1 MSIDPDPS
9 VDDSSVRDLTM
20 QLGGQLSQLL
30 RAEVALARAELFARA
45 RQAVTGGVLV
55 GAAALLGLT
64 GWLAVV
70 AAGIAGVAQALP
82 VWAAAAIIGGF
93 LLLSALILAVRGIRQ
108 LRSVPPLTLTAAS
121 LRRDAA
127 AVKARVG
134 QR

>member
-1 MSIDPDPS
+1 MSTDSDPS

-20 QLGGQLSQLL
+20 QLGSQLSQLL

-82 VWAAAAIIGGF
+82 VWAAAAVIGGF
-93 LLLSALILAVRGIRQ
+93 LLLSALTLAVRGIRQ

-127 AVKARVG
+127 AVKARAG

>member
-1 MSIDPDPS
+1 MGINPDPS
-9 VDDSSVRDLTM
+9 VDDSSVRDLTI
-20 QLGGQLSQLL
+20 QLGGQLAQLL
-30 RAEVALARAELFARA
+30 RDEVALARAELFARA

-70 AAGIAGVAQALP
+70 AAGIAGVAMALP

-93 LLLSALILAVRGIRQ
+93 LLLSALALAVRGSRR

-121 LRRDAA
+121 LGQDAA
-127 AVKARVG
+127 AVKARAG
-134 QR
+134 QH

>member
-1 MSIDPDPS
+1 
-9 VDDSSVRDLTM
+9 M

-45 RQAVTGGVLV
+45 RQAVTGGVLA

-93 LLLSALILAVRGIRQ
+93 LLLSALGLAARGIRQ

-127 AVKARVG
+127 AVKARAG